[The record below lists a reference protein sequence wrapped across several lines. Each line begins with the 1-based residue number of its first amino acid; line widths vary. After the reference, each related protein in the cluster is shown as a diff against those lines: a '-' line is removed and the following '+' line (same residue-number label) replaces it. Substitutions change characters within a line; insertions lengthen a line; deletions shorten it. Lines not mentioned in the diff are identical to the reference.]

1 METARGGTC
10 QPGLAPSVPCPT
22 WFAPEKSNCRSRSGS
37 SPHLLMAC
45 SYHLCIFSCNIL
57 LPVAQR
63 KHGRGLERMR
73 SFPMAAVPEPCVH
86 AACSPVNCGKLWDAH
101 KRSLPDRRQQSNEGK
116 RAVHRET
123 RLRTSGKKPPI
134 ENTNKPASR
143 CKFLATAPSHPSV
156 RAAHPSWVLS
166 RTG

>member
-37 SPHLLMAC
+37 GPHLLMAC

-63 KHGRGLERMR
+63 KRGRGLERMR

-101 KRSLPDRRQQSNEGK
+101 KRSLPDRRHKATRAKEQFIGK
-116 RAVHRET
+116 HAFGQVEKSHP
-123 RLRTSGKKPPI
+123 LRTLTI
-134 ENTNKPASR
+134 QPA
-143 CKFLATAPSHPSV
+143 
-156 RAAHPSWVLS
+156 AANS
-166 RTG
+166 